1 MRAGEYERRPIEVAS
16 RTGFAHSDDGRE
28 GAPGGEIPS
37 SLEAEVLALKQL
49 GFSKPLIARMG
60 RMALANGTTIEREL
74 LSNGGVEESAYY
86 EAVAL
91 LLDLPF
97 LDHIAPERLM
107 DRAALDCQLRRPTIV
122 RLHDAQR
129 PPVTA
134 IAPEAHQLAS
144 LAERLARHPGLKQA
158 LAIASP
164 ATIRKAVWEAGA
176 ERRVQATANALFE
189 ETPRLSARIVMT
201 GRQGFYVGALSSA
214 GISALFFAAGPVM
227 LCLHITLSLLYF
239 CSLILRLAALF
250 HKRPRPGPPLVVAEG
265 GILPVYTVMVA
276 LYREAAVVRQ
286 LIGSLERIDWPRS
299 RLDIKLVCEADD
311 NETISA
317 IKALRLGQQFEIV
330 AVPPIGPRTKPKALS
345 YALAGARGDY
355 VAIYDAEDRPHPG
368 QLKEAYASFRA
379 APGDIACLQAPLIIS
394 NMQDS
399 WISALFSLEYSALFR
414 GLLPVLAR
422 YRMPLP
428 LGGTSNHFRTN
439 VLKAAGGWD
448 PYNVTEDA
456 DLGMRLYRLG
466 YRSQTIRRQTLE
478 DAPVTVRVW
487 VGQRTRWFKGWLQ
500 TWLVMMR
507 DPALARQEMGLAA
520 FVVFQLLIGG
530 MLISSLAH
538 PAILLFLGIS
548 VVAMMRSPA
557 EDIALLDGILFGID
571 TINILGSY
579 ATFLALGAS
588 VMIEHEKRLVGWRW
602 VATPLYWMMVS
613 YAAWRAA
620 LELKTKPFFWNKTPH
635 RPRRPA
641 DGTENCDALSLEGAA
656 ASEGRT

>member
-1 MRAGEYERRPIEVAS
+1 MRAGEYERRPIRFAS
-16 RTGFAHSDDGRE
+16 RAGSAHFDDGRD
-28 GAPGGEIPS
+28 GAPDDEIPLP
-37 SLEAEVLALKQL
+37 LEAEVLALKQL

-60 RMALANGTTIEREL
+60 RRALANGTTIEREL
-74 LSNGGVEESAYY
+74 LSNGGVDESAYY
-86 EAVAL
+86 EAVAR

-97 LDHIAPERLM
+97 LDHISPERLM

-122 RLHDAQR
+122 RLHDAQQ

-201 GRQGFYVGALSSA
+201 GRQGFYAGALSSA
-214 GISALFFAAGPVM
+214 GISALLFAAGPVM
-227 LCLHITLSLLYF
+227 LCLHIMLSLLYF
-239 CSLILRLAALF
+239 SSFILRLTALF
-250 HKRPRPGPPLVVAEG
+250 HKRPRPGPPLVVQGDE
-265 GILPVYTVMVA
+265 ILPVYTVMVA

-286 LIGSLERIDWPRS
+286 LIVSLERIDWPRS

-311 NETISA
+311 SETISA
-317 IKALRLGQQFEIV
+317 IKALCLGPQFEII

-379 APGDIACLQAPLIIS
+379 APEDIACLQAPLIIS

-428 LGGTSNHFRTN
+428 LGGTSNHFRTD

-478 DAPVTVRVW
+478 DAPVTARVW

-507 DPALARQEMGLAA
+507 DPVLARQEMGLAA
-520 FVVFQLLIGG
+520 FVVFHLLIGG

-538 PAILLFLGIS
+538 PAILLFLGITA
-548 VVAMMRSPA
+548 VAMMRSPA

-571 TINILGSY
+571 AINIFGSY

-602 VATPLYWMMVS
+602 IATPLYWMMVS

-635 RPRRPA
+635 QPRQPA
-641 DGTENCDALSLEGAA
+641 DGAEICDALSPNGAV
-656 ASEGRT
+656 ASEGGT